1 MRFDPSAFAVGTL
14 IARREKVTGAAATTA
29 GMLMGIAGMTPTGV
43 VLLQSSVGSARRRQ
57 RASETDEA
65 AGTPQPTPGASGT
78 PPPTPSASGTP
89 PPTPSASGT
98 PPPTPSASGT
108 PPPTPEPTP
117 TPTPVPVGITAD
129 DLKAGLTDGFA
140 QFGKQMEAQNA
151 KLLAAIGSLAAKIEA
166 QNAANP
172 GTKK

>member
-43 VLLQSSVGSARRRQ
+43 VLLQSSVRSARRRQ
-57 RASETDEA
+57 RASETDKA
-65 AGTPQPTPGASGT
+65 AGTPQPTPGTSATPTPSASGTPPPTPGASGT
-78 PPPTPSASGTP
+78 PPPTPSASG
-89 PPTPSASGT
+89 S
-98 PPPTPSASGT
+98 

-129 DLKAGLTDGFA
+129 DLKAGLADGFA

-151 KLLAAIGSLAAKIEA
+151 KLLAAITSLAAKIET
-166 QNAANP
+166 QNAAIA
-172 GTKK
+172 GTKKSG